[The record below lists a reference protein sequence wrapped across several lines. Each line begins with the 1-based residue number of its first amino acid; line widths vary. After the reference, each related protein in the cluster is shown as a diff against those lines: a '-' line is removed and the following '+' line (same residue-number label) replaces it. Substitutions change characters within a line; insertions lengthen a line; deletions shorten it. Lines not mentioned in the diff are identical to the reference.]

1 MPSEPSGAPEPLA
14 RLADV
19 LTQAAEGTRPT
30 PLELAELLWLAAHME
45 PADESAPPPAPEPPA
60 PDTGPTDTAEP
71 PPPPRP
77 HHHDPAPTPPSQPR
91 RVPLHLPGPGPATKP
106 HATLLA
112 PAPPMLRHPL
122 ALQRSLRPLK
132 RRIDA
137 PVRLELDERAT
148 ADRIARLG
156 AAPEWWLPV
165 MRPAQ
170 ERWLRL
176 NLVYDDGP
184 TMPVW
189 RPLVHE
195 LHTAL
200 AQSGIFRTVGLHHA
214 GPDGTVHRHG
224 GDAPADGRT
233 VTLLV
238 SDCMGPQWRE
248 GPAGSLW
255 YGVLRRWARRMP
267 LAVVQPLPEHLWADT
282 ALPTVPGRLSAPYPA
297 APTTALAFTPYDT
310 TVQHEGDGAIALP
323 VLEPGP
329 EWLAN
334 WAALIATPGGT
345 EHPASAALLT
355 GPLPADADDRTDV
368 ARLSAEELV
377 LRFRATASAEAV
389 RLAGHLALGRPD
401 LSVMRLVHATLEPRP
416 RPQHLAEVILS
427 GMLTTVPGPPGS
439 YAFRPGVRDL
449 LLRGL
454 PRRARAGT
462 SELLARIGKLIDDR
476 AGSAPGEFQATAPAV
491 DGTPRAVDAEAFATV
506 SPDSARQLTGEGGRT
521 PSSVPG
527 RLGTRYRVVRRLGP
541 TRSLWQAQDTE
552 ENRTVVLRLHE
563 PITDPARSAAF
574 LRDARLLRDLN
585 QRNVVTVHDFG
596 IEDGVPYV
604 VMEHLDGLAL
614 NSLAAPNG
622 YRLPAP
628 LTVSLGWQLAQALGA
643 LHEAGFAHIGLDMTK
658 VLLLP
663 DGTAKLTLLPLERTT
678 EQDEY
683 SADLRTLGQ
692 LLFHLAS
699 GHPRGDGTPVAPDH
713 LTGLPVQLRTHFA
726 SALDALLSGELD
738 NQRGGL
744 GRLQH
749 PTLLSP
755 LATAHARLHYALLG
769 PPAVDRG
776 EGRPLAI
783 GSPQEQAMLCMLL
796 LHHGRRVTRAELTEG
811 IWGPKAPERAD
822 ALLGTYASR
831 LRNAVGPGVLA
842 TLSDGYAVHTST
854 DIVDVIHCQQLVA
867 EAEKDRAL
875 GRVELAHRWVNEALG
890 LWHGETALD
899 GVPGPAAA
907 AARTRLLQLR
917 LGLYRTRA
925 ELDLDVGEFEMAA
938 TSLERLVGEYPSR
951 EDFRRLYLIALKG
964 QGRIEE
970 ALEVYEEY
978 RLSGGTNP
986 ELRLLG
992 RELREEFGETPEDE
1006 PEPEYEPGP
1015 DQNTGFGLFAP
1026 DETPEGSFRPEDL
1039 PSLLYL
1045 DEESA
1050 SPSSHLDVESAEASP
1065 AYGGFARYD
1074 LADGPQDRE
1083 SLPALGRAVMRL
1095 ITASGLEETR
1105 YRQREG
1111 EKGYAVSLDSGAARP
1126 LLVATMVR
1134 LADRLVELG
1143 GTRLQIAF
1151 RATGDEEPDE
1161 AAARHLLDT
1170 SGARGIIAVSAALRA
1185 ELGEADGSTPALRPL
1200 TLDPAAGWYLLIHL
1214 PRTAYDGTPP
1224 PSPALGPYPLTA
1236 TRPLPAPHGRTRN
1249 VVFALPGGEFSLART
1264 PEAHSYYEVD
1274 LTIHHTGHQVSL
1286 PSHGG
1291 GAFAAFIELSWH
1303 VDDPVAFVRGA
1314 MTGIPERLLAHVTE
1328 EARRITRRHPLARA
1342 GAAQSAV
1349 RDALR
1354 HWPVP
1359 GLAVACSIRLTAPG
1373 DAPGTAR

>member
-14 RLADV
+14 RLAEV
-19 LTQAAEGTRPT
+19 LTRAADGTRPT
-30 PLELAELLWLAAHME
+30 PLELAELLWLAGHME
-45 PADESAPPPAPEPPA
+45 PAGEPAAPAAPEPPA
-60 PDTGPTDTAEP
+60 PDPHPAETVGPA
-71 PPPPRP
+71 PPPRP
-77 HHHDPAPTPPSQPR
+77 HHRDPAPTPPPPSH

-137 PVRLELDERAT
+137 PVRLELDEQAT

-189 RPLVHE
+189 RPLIHE

-200 AQSGIFRTVGLHHA
+200 AQSGIFRTVTLHRA
-214 GPDGTVHRHG
+214 APDGTIRHHAAHG
-224 GDAPADGRT
+224 PADGRT

-248 GPAGSLW
+248 GPAGSRW
-255 YGVLRRWARRMP
+255 YGMLRRWARQMP
-267 LAVVQPLPEHLWADT
+267 LAVVQPLPEHLWPDT
-282 ALPTVPGRLSAPYPA
+282 ALPTAPGRLSAPHPA
-297 APTTALAFTPYDT
+297 APTAALTFTPYDT
-310 TVQHEGDGAIALP
+310 TVRHEGDGAIALP

-345 EHPASAALLT
+345 EHSASAALLT

-368 ARLSAEELV
+368 TRLSAEDLV
-377 LRFRATASAEAV
+377 LRFRATASAEAF

-401 LSVMRLVHATLEPRP
+401 LPVMRLVQAALEPRP

-454 PRRARAGT
+454 PRTARGRTA
-462 SELLARIGKLIDDR
+462 ELLARVGGLIDER
-476 AGSAPGEFQATAPAV
+476 AGAAPGEFRAAAPAAG
-491 DGTPRAVDAEAFATV
+491 GTPTPVDEEAFATV
-506 SPDSARQLTGEGGRT
+506 RPESARQLSGEAGSQF
-521 PSSVPG
+521 PAPG
-527 RLGTRYRVVRRLGP
+527 RLGRRYRMVRRLGP
-541 TRSLWQAQDTE
+541 SRSLWEAQDTE
-552 ENRTVVLRLHE
+552 ANRTVVLRRHE
-563 PITDPARSAAF
+563 PVTDPARREAF
-574 LRDARLLRDLN
+574 LRDARLLQDLD

-596 IEDGVPYV
+596 MEDDVPYV

-614 NSLAAPNG
+614 NSLAAPSG
-622 YRLPAP
+622 YRLPMP
-628 LTVSLGWQLAQALGA
+628 LTVSLAWQLAQALDA
-643 LHEAGFAHIGLDMTK
+643 LHRAGFAHIGLDMTK

-678 EQDEY
+678 DQDAY

-699 GHPRGDGTPVAPDH
+699 GHPRGDGTPVSPDR
-713 LTGLPVQLRTHFA
+713 LTGLPVQLREHFA
-726 SALDALLSGELD
+726 SALDALLADELD
-738 NQRGGL
+738 DQRAGL

-755 LATAHARLHYALLG
+755 LATAHSRLRYTLLG

-776 EGRPLAI
+776 EGRPLAL

-796 LHHGRRVTRAELTEG
+796 LHHGRKVTRAELTEG
-811 IWGPKAPERAD
+811 IWERKPPARAD

-831 LRNAVGPGVLA
+831 LRNALGPGVLA
-842 TLSDGYAVHTST
+842 TLSDGYAVHTSA
-854 DIVDVIHCQQLVA
+854 DIVDVVHCQQLVA
-867 EAEKDRAL
+867 EADRERTA

-890 LWHGETALD
+890 LWHGDTALD

-917 LGLYRTRA
+917 LGLFRTRA
-925 ELDLDVGEFEMAA
+925 DLDLDLGEFGRAA
-938 TSLERLVGEYPSR
+938 DSLDGLIREYPSR

-964 QGRIEE
+964 QGRIAE

-986 ELRLLG
+986 ELLLLG
-992 RELREEFGETPEDE
+992 RELREEFGETPEDA
-1006 PEPEYEPGP
+1006 PEPEYDPGP
-1015 DQNTGFGLFAP
+1015 DQNTSFGLFAP
-1026 DETPEGSFRPEDL
+1026 DETPEGSFRPEEL
-1039 PSLLYL
+1039 PSLLYP
-1045 DEESA
+1045 DEEPA
-1050 SPSSHLDVESAEASP
+1050 HNPERSAEVPPGCA
-1065 AYGGFARYD
+1065 AVAFYD
-1074 LADGPQDRE
+1074 LVDGPEDE
-1083 SLPALGRAVMRL
+1083 DSLPALGRAVLRM
-1095 ITASGLEETR
+1095 IAAGGLEEDS
-1105 YRQREG
+1105 YRLRRR
-1111 EKGYAVSLDSGAARP
+1111 EKGYDLSLDAGATRA
-1126 LLVATMVR
+1126 LLVATMR
-1134 LADRLVELG
+1134 DLQYRIIELG
-1143 GTRLQIAF
+1143 SARLEIGFA
-1151 RATGDEEPDE
+1151 AVAAGDEEPDW
-1161 AAARHLLDT
+1161 AAARHLMDM
-1170 SGARGIIAVSAALRA
+1170 SGAHCVITVSTAVRA
-1185 ELGEADGSTPALRPL
+1185 ELDETDVPPPFFRPLASDPADGCYRL
-1200 TLDPAAGWYLLIHL
+1200 THL
-1214 PRTAYDGTPP
+1214 PRMTRDGTPF
-1224 PSPALGPYPLTA
+1224 
-1236 TRPLPAPHGRTRN
+1236 RPLVMGPFYLPAGQPCPAPHGTSRN
-1249 VVFALPGGEFSLART
+1249 VVFVLPGGTLSPTRT
-1264 PEAHSYYEVD
+1264 PESEGYFEVD
-1274 LTIHHTGHQVSL
+1274 LTPRHSSHEVPL
-1286 PSHGG
+1286 PSSGG
-1291 GAFAAFIELSWH
+1291 GGFIASVELSWH
-1303 VDDPVAFVRGA
+1303 VEDPVAYVRDTTRDLPG
-1314 MTGIPERLLAHVTE
+1314 LLLTHLTH
-1328 EARRITRRHPLARA
+1328 EASRITRRHPLARV
-1342 GAAQSAV
+1342 GAAQNAV
-1349 RDALR
+1349 REALR

-1359 GLAVACSIRLTAPG
+1359 GLSVACSIRLRRQGEA
-1373 DAPGTAR
+1373 